1 MESSNIS
8 RIDKYNYV
16 YQIKNIFQ
24 NIVLLRTHDCETNYQ
39 GSYHKN
45 YIHKIFIRPKLF
57 KLISGDSV

>member
-1 MESSNIS
+1 MESSNIF

-24 NIVLLRTHDCETNYQ
+24 NIVLLRTHDCETNYR